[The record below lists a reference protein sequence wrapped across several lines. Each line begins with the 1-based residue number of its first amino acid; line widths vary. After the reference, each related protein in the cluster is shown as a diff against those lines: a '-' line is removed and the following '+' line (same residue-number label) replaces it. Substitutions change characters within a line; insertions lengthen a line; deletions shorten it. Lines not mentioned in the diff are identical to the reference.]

1 MLFGV
6 WLAPF
11 GLALAFLFYLAL
23 VVPTSRE
30 QTRSV
35 AFVTFLVFL
44 ALAWA
49 LMGRGRGVPA
59 EYQPIVRGVRRMLTG
74 ALLVLVGTAFG
85 FVISIGGD
93 QFLWLSVEA
102 QVAALLIVLCI
113 LVGFFVTM
121 SGHAILVPSVLPEPE
136 SEPHAP
142 AR

>member
-49 LMGRGRGVPA
+49 LMASGRGVPA

-93 QFLWLSVEA
+93 QFLALSVA
-102 QVAALLIVLCI
+102 ARIAALLMILFI
-113 LVGFFVTM
+113 LVGFFVM
-121 SGHAILVPSVLPEPE
+121 MGGHAILVSSDFSEPG